1 MTSYL
6 RLDIICNIKNGL
18 KTRHNK
24 IHRDKA
30 KNKYDKG
37 KECYICGKDTEL
49 DFHHFYTL
57 SPLVHDYVKKNKLL
71 PENILAFREDFIEAH
86 WAELYDHTVTL
97 CHQHHLKLHSIYGR
111 NPPLATAKKQQRWVE
126 IQREK
131 HGMV

>member
-1 MTSYL
+1 MDL
-6 RLDIICNIKNGL
+6 KRDIIKYI
-18 KTRHNK
+18 
-24 IHRDKA
+24 RDKA

-37 KECYICGKDTEL
+37 TECYICGKDTEL
-49 DFHHFYTL
+49 DFHQFYTL
-57 SPLVHDYVKKNKLL
+57 SPSVNDYVKKNKLL